1 MLTYKQKLDQAML
14 ALQTVIDERLE
25 DDDAVQTAFND
36 LACALDDVVE

>member
-25 DDDAVQTAFND
+25 EDDAVQTAFNK